1 MKPTRWYTL
10 VLAFLAALFAGCS
23 VTDLRSNVPQ
33 HANLEQYQSYYVAR
47 LASDERGVEE
57 IIADALRQRGLEATS
72 GEADG
77 EPENVDVLVSY
88 EDRWMWDI
96 TMYML
101 QINIE
106 FRDPSTDVLIADGM
120 SYRTSLVREPPEV
133 MVNEVLQDMFSQ

>member
-1 MKPTRWYTL
+1 MTWLHRYTL
-10 VLAFLAALFAGCS
+10 ALAITAISIGGCS

-33 HANLEQYQSYYVAR
+33 HADLAQYQSYYVMR

-57 IIADALRQRGLEATS
+57 LIADALRHRGLEATA
-72 GEADG
+72 GEAG
-77 EPENVDVLVSY
+77 EQPENVDVLVVY